1 MEETRTAH
9 TLRIIKSSAILY
21 IVTKIMSF
29 IVKTVFIRVMTTDYL
44 GVNGLFGN
52 ILSFLNF
59 TELGIGSAIIYHLYK
74 PVAENN
80 IPKIKSLMQFYK
92 KAYYIIALIILV
104 GGLCVIPFMDFIIK
118 EPPNI
123 HENLIIIYLI
133 FLFQTVSSYFFS
145 YKRSIIFTNQ
155 KNNITNYIDCI
166 ANVIAN
172 ILELIVLIITKSFIL
187 YLITAAICAIITNIV
202 IAYKANKMY
211 PYLKEKNIDAL
222 NKKEKSNIFKSV
234 KALAVYQL
242 GEVVLYSSDNII
254 ISVMLNITMVGLCSN
269 YVLLLDTVKVIFNQ
283 IMGGMDASVGNL
295 NASEDILF

>member
-1 MEETRTAH
+1 MARKERTVKNSITA
-9 TLRIIKSSAILY
+9 IIKFAVKLILQFVLRTIIIY
-21 IVTKIMSF
+21 K
-29 IVKTVFIRVMTTDYL
+29 L
-44 GVNGLFGN
+44 GVEYVGLDSLYAN
-52 ILSFLNF
+52 IISMMSLA
-59 TELGIGSAIIYHLYK
+59 ELGIGSAIIYHLYK

-118 EPPNI
+118 EPHNI

-133 FLFQTVSSYFFS
+133 FLFQTVSSYSFS

-269 YVLLLDTVKVIFNQ
+269 YVLLLDTLKVIFNK
-283 IMGGMDASVGNL
+283 IMGGMDASVWNL
-295 NASEDILF
+295 NASEDI